1 VSVRDAT
8 PEDLAR
14 WDVATVA
21 GPGGSVWQSRAWAE
35 HAARTG
41 WRTRQLVDEAGIPVL
56 ALVRPWPLVGGSSA
70 YIPRGPVS
78 AGDPA
83 PRVVER
89 LTGVVERLVADGVD
103 VVATDAEIPAPTGYP
118 ALLRAAGFTPIEEL
132 MPSRHRMAVALDGD
146 AEAAWERIAR
156 KTRQRIGSARR
167 RGLVVRRFDALPGAT
182 EAPEDPAGGPGGTER
197 PPGAL
202 VERAAEA
209 AFGPFHALL
218 EATGTRRG
226 FAIGSRAGSV
236 AWWLSALRAGHLV
249 YLEVR
254 DAAPADDWLDPQGTL
269 LGGAIFFR
277 QGGRLTYGHSGDR
290 ADLRGAHPGVVHVI
304 LWDALRLAIAEGAL
318 ELDLGGVDVVGAR
331 ALPAEGDAMWGLYEF
346 KRAFGGAW
354 VDLTGA
360 HERVARPRRY
370 AAGRALAAAARR
382 LPGVGRG

>member
-1 VSVRDAT
+1 MSVRDAT
-8 PEDLAR
+8 PGDLAR
-14 WDVATVA
+14 WDVAAVD

-41 WRTRQLVDEAGIPVL
+41 WRTRHLVDEAGIPVL
-56 ALVRPWPLVGGSSA
+56 VLMRPWPLVGGSSA
-70 YIPRGPVS
+70 YVPRGPVS

-83 PRVVER
+83 QRIVER
-89 LTGVVERLVADGVD
+89 LSGVVERLVADGVD
-103 VVATDAEIPAPTGYP
+103 VVATDAEIPASTGYP
-118 ALLRAAGFTPIEEL
+118 ALLRSAGFTPIEEL

-167 RGLVVRRFDALPGAT
+167 RGLVVRRFDARPGAPD
-182 EAPEDPAGGPGGTER
+182 AADDPAGGPGGTER
-197 PPGAL
+197 PPAAL
-202 VERAAEA
+202 VEPAAEA
-209 AFGPFHALL
+209 AFGPFHTLL

-254 DAAPADDWLDPQGTL
+254 DVAPADDWLDPRGTL

-290 ADLRGAHPGVVHVI
+290 TDLRGAHPGVVHVI
-304 LWDALRLAIAEGAL
+304 LWDALRLATAERAV
-318 ELDLGGVDVVGAR
+318 ELDLGGVDVAGAR
-331 ALPAEGDAMWGLYEF
+331 GIPAEGDPMWGLYEF
-346 KRAFGGAW
+346 KCAFGGEW
-354 VDLTGA
+354 IDLTGA

-382 LPGVGRG
+382 LPGAGRG